1 MTAVLHVFCQ
11 GVSRIQSENFI
22 ARSMPGSALLC
33 AANRA
38 AGRFWFQISPKQQ
51 PFANV
56 VAKADE
62 PAAIMCVSAP
72 RVTNEYPSLLWRS
85 PVSGSGHSSNGA
97 ARISRSVALAGT
109 FECTRQNPSSQIELC
124 AAGLRTQ

>member
-1 MTAVLHVFCQ
+1 VQ
-11 GVSRIQSENFI
+11 GAI
-22 ARSMPGSALLC
+22 ARGMMSVENGRV
-33 AANRA
+33 RA
-38 AGRFWFQISPKQQ
+38 GAWFQISPKQQ